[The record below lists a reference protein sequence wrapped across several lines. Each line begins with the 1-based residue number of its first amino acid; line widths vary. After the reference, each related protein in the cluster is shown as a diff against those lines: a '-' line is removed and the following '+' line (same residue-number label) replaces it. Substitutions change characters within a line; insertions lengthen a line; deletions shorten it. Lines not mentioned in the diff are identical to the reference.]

1 MRKWLNKGV
10 AAIIICMMIVC
21 LLPIPAAQAHAYVAN
36 SYPKQEEE
44 LTTAPDHLH
53 VTFTEDIDTKL
64 SSVSIVD
71 EKGNVVSAKQ
81 SAAGDRTLMLT
92 GFKLADGVYTVKWQ
106 SLSVDTHV
114 TEDSFRF
121 AVGVK
126 LKKTGPSETVS
137 LDDEPAAGS
146 GASGNSKPDKP
157 KEPMKKPEQKPGSGT
172 NKPTTPNGAGKE
184 QKPSSSSSEATGG
197 KPVQSKP
204 AATTAEQGS
213 NSTKAANNIDNKKA
227 EPSDNTKEG
236 LTGSGSKP
244 AGNVEAGSETGD
256 SAEQSKSTSSQDS
269 SAQLDSN
276 EASKEMTAKPD
287 GNGDRS
293 PASEESSGTIS
304 TSDALTSNSSASKG
318 DGKEA
323 AANQATGL
331 GDQATTK
338 EPLEHVHDETA
349 HQHNNA
355 TGSGAGFK
363 GGTAFLRIV
372 DILAIVLLGALFLFR
387 DWIFIPVE
395 TRVYAADRW
404 FSSWLYTLVAAVLAI
419 SGALRLYDIG
429 RQLSGIGTAEAMG
442 HLLSTTML
450 GWMTLARI
458 GLALLI
464 AISMALKLEQGA
476 WRAVRL
482 VVYIALALTF
492 PLTGHAYSPESG
504 LSLMV
509 WMHVLHIIVTAVW
522 CGGLIGLLLVSI
534 KPADTERGAF
544 LQRWNGMLLR
554 FARLALPMMVAAGIS
569 GVALALNKIASWQ
582 GLLHSTYGTMV
593 IAKVMLFTLVLVLAA
608 YHRYALMPKLS
619 SAASNQELAESSW
632 SGLVSGIRLEL
643 FLALLLFLAAGLLSS
658 SPPPIG

>member
-1 MRKWLNKGV
+1 MYKWLNKGA

-126 LKKTGPSETVS
+126 LKKTGPSDTVS

-146 GASGNSKPDKP
+146 GTSGGSKPDKP
-157 KEPMKKPEQKPGSGT
+157 KEPVKKPEQKPGAGT
-172 NKPTTPNGAGKE
+172 DKPASSNGAGKD
-184 QKPSSSSSEATGG
+184 QKPSGSKSETAGG

-204 AATTAEQGS
+204 GATTKDKEG
-213 NSTKAANNIDNKKA
+213 NGTKNANNIDSKKT
-227 EPSDNTKEG
+227 EQSGNSKEA
-236 LTGSGSKP
+236 LSGSGSKP
-244 AGNVEAGSETGD
+244 AENVEAGSEAGD
-256 SAEQSKSTSSQDS
+256 QGDQSKSASSQEP
-269 SAQLDSN
+269 SAQLDPSQ
-276 EASKEMTAKPD
+276 ASKETTAKPD
-287 GNGDRS
+287 GNGGV
-293 PASEESSGTIS
+293 PPGSEGVSGTVSTPGAS
-304 TSDALTSNSSASKG
+304 TSDSSVSKG
-318 DGKEA
+318 GNTDA
-323 AANQATGL
+323 ASNQAAGS
-331 GDQATTK
+331 DNEATAQ
-338 EPLEHVHDETA
+338 EQHVHVHNETA
-349 HQHNNA
+349 HQHDTA
-355 TGSGAGFK
+355 AGSGAGLK
-363 GGTAFLRIV
+363 GGIAFLRII
-372 DILAIVLLGALFLFR
+372 DILAIVLLGSVFLFR
-387 DWIFIPVE
+387 DWIFIPLE
-395 TRVYAADRW
+395 ERGYSASRW
-404 FSSWLYTLVAAVLAI
+404 FSSWLYTVVAAVLAI

-429 RQLSGIGTAEAMG
+429 SQLSGIGTAEAIG
-442 HLLSTTML
+442 HLLGTTML
-450 GWMTLARI
+450 GWMTLTRI
-458 GLALLI
+458 GLALVI

-476 WRAVRL
+476 WRVIRVILYAG
-482 VVYIALALTF
+482 LALTF

-509 WMHVLHIIVTAVW
+509 WMHVLHIVVTAVW
-522 CGGLIGLLLVSI
+522 CGGLTGLLLVSI
-534 KPADTERGAF
+534 KPADTQRSAF
-544 LQRWNGMLLR
+544 LQRWNRMLLR
-554 FARLALPMMVAAGIS
+554 FAQLALPMMIAAGIS

-582 GLLHSTYGTMV
+582 GLLNSTYGTMV
-593 IAKVMLFTLVLVLAA
+593 IAKVMLFALVLVLAA
-608 YHRYALMPKLS
+608 YHRYALMPKLA
-619 SAASNQELAESSW
+619 SAASNPELAESSW
-632 SGLVSGIRLEL
+632 SGLIGGIRLEL
-643 FLALLLFLAAGLLSS
+643 FLALLLFIAAGLLSS